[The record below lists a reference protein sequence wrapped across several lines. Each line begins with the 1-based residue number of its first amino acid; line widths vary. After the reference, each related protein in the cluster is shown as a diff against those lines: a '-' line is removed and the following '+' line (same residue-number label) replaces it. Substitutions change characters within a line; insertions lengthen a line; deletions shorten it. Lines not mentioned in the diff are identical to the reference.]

1 MCPCCLSTCAVLLV
15 RPSVFFRIYSI
26 FLVIEISIPRKAL
39 CGRCKAVRYFKAV
52 QSYFIMYKIS
62 CMCKIN
68 SHSVVVVCLARVQT
82 RDSETQR
89 TAQLSHNHLSSTH
102 APRRL
107 ICLIKPYPSTLSLAV
122 GCSLGF
128 RFLPC
133 KIGQSDRSISL
144 FTGARDGTLYIESKG
159 LKTCRFVL
167 TPSA

>member
-1 MCPCCLSTCAVLLV
+1 
-15 RPSVFFRIYSI
+15 
-26 FLVIEISIPRKAL
+26 
-39 CGRCKAVRYFKAV
+39 
-52 QSYFIMYKIS
+52 MYKIS

-107 ICLIKPYPSTLSLAV
+107 IPFYRLLLAV
-122 GCSLGF
+122 ASGSVFYPAKLARGF
-128 RFLPC
+128 APYSYHF
-133 KIGQSDRSISL
+133 